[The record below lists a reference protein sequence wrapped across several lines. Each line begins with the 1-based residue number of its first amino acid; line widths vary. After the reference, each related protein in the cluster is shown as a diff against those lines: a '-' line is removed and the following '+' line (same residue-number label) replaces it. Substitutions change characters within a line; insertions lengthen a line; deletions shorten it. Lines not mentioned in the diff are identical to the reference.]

1 MPDETESQIIDTLRL
16 ELFHAIEHA
25 MRDDLCKDLIVSEL
39 ACAMVACV
47 TQWNVNYLGVEHMI
61 EELLDEH
68 AAEPPVGMGGYCP
81 VVGDA

>member
-1 MPDETESQIIDTLRL
+1 MHKPETLDTLRL

-25 MRDDLCKDLIVSEL
+25 MRADIPKDLIVSEL

-47 TQWNVNYLGVEHMI
+47 LQWNIDYISVDHMI
-61 EELLDEH
+61 EELLDAHE
-68 AAEPPVGMGGYCP
+68 AEPPVGIGGYCP